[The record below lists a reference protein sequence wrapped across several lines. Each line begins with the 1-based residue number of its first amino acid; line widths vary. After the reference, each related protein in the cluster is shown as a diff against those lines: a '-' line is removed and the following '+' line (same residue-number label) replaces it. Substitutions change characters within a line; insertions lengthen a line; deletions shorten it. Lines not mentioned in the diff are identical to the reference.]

1 MQAFAGILFQVDAVQ
16 LNIFFSARGPD
27 MYEPAFTDRRR
38 VLGYLVSFG
47 KIRIE
52 IVLTGK
58 IIISLYLAVT
68 GQTHFYGKLNGRP
81 VQLGQR
87 AGKTQG
93 HRAHMRIGIPPKGC
107 TVPAEQLCP
116 GKQLGMN
123 FQTYDHLVCI
133 KITHNIICLFN
144 GVREYCVFVDMSG
157 KFTIFRGI
165 SPLI

>member
-68 GQTHFYGKLNGRP
+68 GQTHFYGKFNGRP
-81 VQLGQR
+81 VQFGQR
-87 AGKTQG
+87 AGKPQG
-93 HRAHMRIGIPPKGC
+93 HRAHMRIGVASKGC
-107 TVPAEQLCP
+107 AVPAEQFCP

-123 FQTYDHLVCI
+123 FQAYDHLVCI
-133 KITHNIICLFN
+133 KVCRHVRQIYHIQ
-144 GVREYCVFVDMSG
+144 GVFPR
-157 KFTIFRGI
+157 
-165 SPLI
+165 